1 MDQHQTPI
9 PEFPFEGSGAAR
21 QGRLMRRWFIL
32 CRVAACASILAGL
45 VSLVGWALGMEVL
58 YRAGRT
64 GPAMNP
70 VIAVALLLLG
80 ASLLSIC
87 RARPKRW
94 TTWTARFG
102 GAFLLLVG
110 AARLVGFVTPT
121 SWGVGPIIDGFL
133 FARGVE
139 AAASSPHGAAMIGP
153 ATALELA
160 LAGMVVVLLALRM
173 RKWDSLISLPSLGLA
188 VVPSLVLV
196 GHANGVASLSGL
208 GEHSPMAL
216 HTAIALLAAS
226 VGLLCADCGLYWARR
241 CAEDPDGDDWSGYSM
256 ERKVTVGFA
265 AALMVM
271 TLVGLASFKALEQFR
286 DEARGDNRT
295 RENLARLADVGA
307 LLVEAEAAA
316 RGYVLSG
323 NADCLTRYSAA
334 ASAVGPGVQQLRTL
348 LSGSPPHDARLGDL
362 SLLVGR
368 KLQMLRRAI
377 DLRAEGNLGEASRLA
392 MNTEGENISEGIRR
406 DLNTMA
412 AIEREALG
420 KRIAAVGASA
430 TATIATIAV
439 GSLIGLLLVGAA
451 GWLIHRDIA
460 ARQVSQRELA
470 EAKRSAEAASRAKS
484 EFLAHMSHEIRTPLN
499 GVLGMT
505 DLLLGT
511 ELAEQQRRYG
521 QLAKSSAESLTTVI
535 NDILDF
541 SKIEAGK
548 LEIVSYD
555 FNLHGAVGD
564 VMDVMSQNARRK
576 GLELVC
582 HIDQAVPSLVCG
594 DSARMRQILI
604 NLVNNA
610 IKFTRE
616 GGVIVRLTVDHE
628 EGEKATIRFAITDTG
643 IGIPKDRI
651 DRLFKAFS
659 QADAS
664 TTRVYGGTGLGL
676 VIAKQLAGLLGGTV
690 GVESEEGKGS
700 TFWFTACFELRE
712 NSDVAQARRREHL
725 WGAEFIRRD
734 PREMRVLVVHEN
746 DLQRDALREQI
757 ETWGLV
763 ASTSSDA
770 EHALLSLAQASA
782 DKAPYQ
788 VAIVD
793 SVLSGLDVG
802 EFARRVRKD
811 PETKATVLMLML
823 SVDAEVDRDHLRAS
837 GFTGYITK
845 PVRQTDLFKSIMDAM
860 TVAKQEAAADAPPGP
875 IPMSAYF
882 PARSTDGGAPRILL
896 AEDNEV
902 NRIVATEILKKS
914 GYRFET
920 AVNGAKAVEA
930 VKKEFFDVVLM
941 DCQMPVMDGFEATR
955 EIRRWEAA
963 GPEIGGYR
971 RAIPIIAL
979 TANAMKGDRERC
991 LEAGMDA
998 YTAKPIDPK
1007 HLLSTIVA
1015 QLKRDAIAQQQQA
1028 A

>member
-1 MDQHQTPI
+1 MEHSQTPI
-9 PEFPFEGSGAAR
+9 PDSPYMGNGAAR
-21 QGRLMRRWFIL
+21 ERRLMRRWFLL
-32 CRVAACASILAGL
+32 CRIAASATILAGFVAL
-45 VSLVGWALGMEVL
+45 IGWVFGVEVL
-58 YRAGRT
+58 RRAGRV

-70 VIAVALLLLG
+70 VVAALLMLLG
-80 ASLLSIC
+80 GGVLSLC
-87 RARPKRW
+87 RERPKPW
-94 TTWTARFG
+94 TSWVARVG
-102 GAFLLLVG
+102 GTIVVLVG
-110 AARLVGFVTPT
+110 VARLLGYVTPAH
-121 SWGVGPIIDGFL
+121 WGIGPIIDGFL
-133 FARGVE
+133 FASKVE
-139 AAASSPHGAAMIGP
+139 AAVGSSGRTMIGP
-153 ATALELA
+153 TAAAELA
-160 LAGMVVVLLALRM
+160 LAGAVVLLLGLRM
-173 RKWDSLISLPSLGLA
+173 RKWDSLISLPSMGIA
-188 VVPSLVLV
+188 VAPALVLV
-196 GHANGVASLSGL
+196 GHINGVASLSGL
-208 GEHSPMAL
+208 GELAPMAL

-226 VGLLCADCGLYWARR
+226 AALLCADCGLYWARR
-241 CAEDPDGDDWSGYSM
+241 YEEDPDGDDWSGYSM

-286 DEARGDNRT
+286 DDSLGDNQS
-295 RENLARLADVGA
+295 RENLAKLNDVGSA
-307 LLVEAEAAA
+307 LIEAEAAA

-323 NADCLTRYSAA
+323 DPECLTRYTAA
-334 ASAVGPGVQQLRTL
+334 ASSIGPSVQQLRTL
-348 LSGSPPHDARLGDL
+348 MSGSPPQEARLADL
-362 SLLVGR
+362 CPLVGR
-368 KLQMLRRAI
+368 KLQSLRRAI
-377 DLRAEGNLGEASRLA
+377 DVRAEGGQAEATRQIMS
-392 MNTEGENISEGIRR
+392 TEGEEIAEGIRR
-406 DLNTMA
+406 DLNAMSA
-412 AIEREALG
+412 VEREALA
-420 KRIAAVGASA
+420 KRIAAVASSA
-430 TATIATIAV
+430 KATIATIAV
-439 GSLIGLLLVGAA
+439 GSLIGLVLVGAA

-460 ARQVSQRELA
+460 ERQVSQRELA
-470 EAKRSAEAASRAKS
+470 EAKRAAEAASRAKS

-511 ELAEQQRRYG
+511 ELQEQQRRYG

-548 LEIVSYD
+548 PEIVSYD

-564 VMDVMSQNARRK
+564 VMDVMSQTARRK

-610 IKFTRE
+610 IKFTRD

-628 EGEKATIRFAITDTG
+628 EGEKATIRFAVTDTG

-725 WGAEFIRRD
+725 WGSEFTRRD

-746 DLQRDALREQI
+746 DLQRDAIREQV
-757 ETWGLV
+757 ESWGFV
-763 ASTSSDA
+763 SSTSTDA
-770 EHALLSLAQASA
+770 EHALLSLAQAA
-782 DKAPYQ
+782 NDKAPYQ
-788 VAIVD
+788 VAIID
-793 SVLSGLDVG
+793 STLSGMDG
-802 EFARRVRKD
+802 AEFARRVRKNPD
-811 PETKATVLMLML
+811 TTSTVLMLML
-823 SVDAEVDRDHLRAS
+823 SVDAEVDRDQLRSA
-837 GFTGYITK
+837 GFAGYVTK
-845 PVRQTDLFKSIMDAM
+845 PVRQSDLFKSIMDAM
-860 TVAKQEAAADAPPGP
+860 TVAKQKAAASAPPGP
-875 IPMSAYF
+875 ISMGAYF
-882 PARSTDGGAPRILL
+882 PARATDGGAPRILL

-902 NRIVATEILKKS
+902 NRIVATEILKKA

-955 EIRRWEAA
+955 EIRRWEGA

-1007 HLLSTIVA
+1007 HLLSTIAA